1 MSVRSLVKHNVK
13 GELDGNDLSIAQRDM
28 DGNSMS
34 RADLVAL
41 RLK

>member
-34 RADLVAL
+34 RAELLAL

>member
-13 GELDGNDLSIAQRDM
+13 GELDGNNLSIAQRDM

-34 RADLVAL
+34 RADLLAL